1 MKSLGFGGKQTILT
15 TLKYTLFLKEQNVQD
30 YEPEKNRKVR
40 TPNDEFKN
48 NALFKKRKN
57 NAFQKVKNS

>member
-1 MKSLGFGGKQTILT
+1 MKSSGFGGKQTILT
-15 TLKYTLFLKEQNVQD
+15 TLKYTLFFLKEQNVQD

-48 NALFKKRKN
+48 NALFKKRK
-57 NAFQKVKNS
+57 K